1 MTRRIIQTDQAPAA
15 IGPYSQA
22 VQAADLVFISGQI
35 PLDPEA
41 MTLVEG
47 GIEAQTRQVFDNL
60 RNVCTAAGGG
70 LESIAKLSIFMTDLG
85 HFATVNA
92 IMTAYFDEPY
102 PARAAIGVRELPKGA
117 MIEVEAILSLTE
129 AR

>member
-22 VQAADLVFISGQI
+22 VQVGDLVFISGQI

-41 MTLVEG
+41 MTLIEG

-60 RNVCTAAGGG
+60 HNVCIAAGGG

-92 IMTAYFDEPY
+92 IMTTYFDEPY

-117 MIEVEAILSLTE
+117 MIEVEAILSLAE
-129 AR
+129 DR